1 MLLPRLK
8 HEIQIAIISKRLY
21 ITISKIYEL
30 LFFQAYPFLLAYFDC
45 SLDFRNNS
53 FILHGNEVEAFW
65 GMCSVNFA
73 HLCVSSLVNCT
84 EWIVDSMFLLPTW
97 HCHTWNFNAWNMK
110 LISGSWPYQN
120 NDPWS
125 QEVHGQR
132 MRGAEKMGAPNP
144 PPQIQLK
151 LFHFKKSSWTIG
163 VLPKISFGKGIHC

>member
-45 SLDFRNNS
+45 SLDFHNNRL
-53 FILHGNEVEAFW
+53 ILHGNEVEAFW

-73 HLCVSSLVNCT
+73 HLCVSSLVNCA
-84 EWIVDSMFLLPTW
+84 EWIVDSIFLLPTW

-110 LISGSWPYQN
+110 LISGFWPYQN
-120 NDPWS
+120 NDPWRVTEIVHIFCS
-125 QEVHGQR
+125 QWELNYSH
-132 MRGAEKMGAPNP
+132 MAYSHC
-144 PPQIQLK
+144 LK
-151 LFHFKKSSWTIG
+151 PCMFKKLRSQNKIRWKW
-163 VLPKISFGKGIHC
+163 VLMPKWVI